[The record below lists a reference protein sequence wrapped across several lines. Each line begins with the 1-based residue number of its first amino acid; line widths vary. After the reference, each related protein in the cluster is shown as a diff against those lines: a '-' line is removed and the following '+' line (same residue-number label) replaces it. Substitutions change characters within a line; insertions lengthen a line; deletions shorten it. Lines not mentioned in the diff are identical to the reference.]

1 MLPDAAI
8 DSTGTLGG
16 GKVITCVS
24 DTDSE
29 TQSHFHYQLA
39 ELDFQSKPSHV
50 SLIISGAD
58 NWVRMRRLG

>member
-1 MLPDAAI
+1 M
-8 DSTGTLGG
+8 
-16 GKVITCVS
+16 TCVS
-24 DTDSE
+24 DADSQ

-50 SLIISGAD
+50 SLVISGAD